1 MKCSSKYTSDVSR
14 GHLAADRLGDAYSM
28 SVPHCYASS
37 LLSLLHQREL
47 RPKPVELSPTLLGPP
62 PSSATSPSGPTFC
75 LHRCRLTGKERVGA
89 PPASSAAALCGRSA
103 RGAAGLRRCS
113 LMGKECAG
121 RRRPLPPLP
130 YGEGETTATS
140 ASGHH
145 RRDPEWWVRV

>member
-1 MKCSSKYTSDVSR
+1 MKCSSKYTLDLGR
-14 GHLAADRLGDAYSM
+14 GHLAADRLGDDYSHQYLTAL
-28 SVPHCYASS
+28 P
-37 LLSLLHQREL
+37 LHQREL